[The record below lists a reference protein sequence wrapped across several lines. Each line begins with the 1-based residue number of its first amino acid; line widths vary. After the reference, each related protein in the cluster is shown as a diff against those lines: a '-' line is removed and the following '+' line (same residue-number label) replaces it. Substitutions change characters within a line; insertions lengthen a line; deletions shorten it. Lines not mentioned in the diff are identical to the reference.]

1 MKHIGEETDI
11 ILIERQIKKKDIA
24 DKLSMTDVNLSKVL
38 KKASIDALLLE
49 KIASELNVP
58 ASYFFEEEEGGRIFV
73 GYKIRETGNRVKG
86 DITLSDCRTEL
97 EKAAIEIE
105 CLKQVV
111 PEKERIIDVLI
122 NNML

>member
-1 MKHIGEETDI
+1 MKHIGEKTDI

-58 ASYFFEEEEGGRIFV
+58 ASYFFEEEEGGV
-73 GYKIRETGNRVKG
+73 Y
-86 DITLSDCRTEL
+86 L
-97 EKAAIEIE
+97 
-105 CLKQVV
+105 
-111 PEKERIIDVLI
+111 
-122 NNML
+122 